1 MYLARIT
8 RKGHT
13 SYVIRQSYA
22 DGGLYKSRD
31 LFNLGRDPARYIVQ
45 VGGSGY
51 YYHDD
56 IHEALEASG
65 ASFDQE
71 QLDSIF
77 YEFLPYRIQR
87 VIDGFDR
94 SRRRSETK
102 TIVEQSAQQ
111 STAHLFDKRRYH
123 FLRFGHSEQRDI
135 GRVSD
140 RVFRPLFAKSRDELE
155 QYFLKEERLLRTRE
169 KPLYVMT
176 IFELNQIPFNN
187 DRAASF
193 QEQMDVYFISQLCR
207 LNDDHRFWAEV
218 PEHDRLNDYLVKYAV
233 MYFDY
238 DPPRSSPWQAYVE
251 DFIRRHRTYHPP
263 RKVKIKL
270 EEAGR
275 LFGMPW
281 KELKTLDSRSL
292 TRLYR
297 KLALTHHPDKGGD
310 TETFR
315 KLTDYYKVLIKKR

>member
-1 MYLARIT
+1 MYLASIT
-8 RKGHT
+8 RNGNT

-22 DGGLYKSRD
+22 DGDQYKSRD
-31 LFNLGRDPARYIVQ
+31 LFNIGKDPARYIVQ
-45 VGGSGY
+45 VGDSGY

-56 IHEALEASG
+56 IHEALKAAG
-65 ASFDQE
+65 ATFEHE
-71 QLDSIF
+71 QLDQIF

-94 SRRRSETK
+94 SRRRGKVK
-102 TIVEQSAQQ
+102 TIAERCAPQSAP
-111 STAHLFDKRRYH
+111 HLFDKRRYH
-123 FLRFGHSEQRDI
+123 FLRFGHSEQRNI
-135 GRVSD
+135 RTIPD
-140 RVFRPLFAKSRDELE
+140 RVFSPLFAKSRDELE
-155 QYFLKEERLLRTRE
+155 QYFLREERLLRTRE
-169 KPLYVMT
+169 KPFYVMT
-176 IFELNQIPFNN
+176 IFDLKQIPFKSDSAGN
-187 DRAASF
+187 F
-193 QEQMDVYFISQLCR
+193 QEQMDVFFISQLCR
-207 LNDDHRFWAEV
+207 LNDDPSFWAGE
-218 PEHDRLNDYLVKYAV
+218 PSNQCLNDYLIKYVV

-238 DPPRSSPWQAYVE
+238 DPLRSSPWQAYVE
-251 DFIRRHRTYHPP
+251 DFIRRHRAYHPP

-310 TETFR
+310 TDTFR
-315 KLTDYYKVLIKKR
+315 KLTEYYKSLIKKR